1 MSLPLPSAP
10 KWYHALVAP
19 GHIASMPT
27 PSERKALLFLSGLLV
42 LGAGVRVAG
51 AVRGAPPPPD
61 ERSRAALERQIRA
74 VDSAR
79 KNAHRPHDRS
89 RRPKVLG
96 RAEQKRD
103 STPRVAYVL
112 PAVGKVDLDVAT
124 TAEIERL
131 PRIGPSLARRIVADR
146 DSLGPF
152 GSLEGLERVRGIGP
166 RLARK
171 LAPDVTFSL
180 PPRQSR
186 VEEGGRHPSPASRR
200 RARGP
205 RSP

>member
-1 MSLPLPSAP
+1 
-10 KWYHALVAP
+10 
-19 GHIASMPT
+19 MPTT

-61 ERSRAALERQIRA
+61 ERSRAALERQIKA

-79 KNAHRPHDRS
+79 KSAHRPHDRS

-96 RAEQKRD
+96 RVEQRRD
-103 STPRVAYVL
+103 SVPRVAYVL
-112 PAVGKVDLDVAT
+112 PEVGKVDLDVAT
-124 TAEIERL
+124 AAEIERL

-152 GSLEGLERVRGIGP
+152 GSLEGFGRVRGVGP
-166 RLARK
+166 GLIK
-171 LAPDVTFSL
+171 TVAPLVTFSL
-180 PPRQSR
+180 PPR
-186 VEEGGRHPSPASRR
+186 PSPEDDRGDRAPAG
-200 RARGP
+200 RARRGSRKP